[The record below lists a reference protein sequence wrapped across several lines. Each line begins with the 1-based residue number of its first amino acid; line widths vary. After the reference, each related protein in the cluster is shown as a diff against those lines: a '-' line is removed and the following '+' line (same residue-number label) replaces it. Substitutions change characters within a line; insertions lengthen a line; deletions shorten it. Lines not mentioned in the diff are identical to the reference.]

1 VPILVD
7 YQCRTCGTRAEHW
20 APSPPPASVS
30 CGSCGAESRRLFAAV
45 GLSGARSAP
54 SEPPASSTRT
64 GPTLC
69 QQYPQIPGLCHMSE
83 SAGRMWVAKATR
95 NSRAVDREQERQE
108 KAAAVKAPTM
118 ANVITHQHRPPAAA
132 TAGEAS
138 TAPEA
143 TPPSG

>member
-1 VPILVD
+1 MSILVD
-7 YQCRTCGTRAEHW
+7 YQCRDCQTRAEHW
-20 APSPPPASVS
+20 TPSPPPESVS
-30 CGSCGAESRRLFAAV
+30 CATCGAESRRLFAAV
-45 GLSGARSAP
+45 GLSGSRSAP
-54 SEPPASSTRT
+54 LEPPTSSTRT

-118 ANVITHQHRPPAAA
+118 ADVITHQHHEPAVSSAA
-132 TAGEAS
+132 PALAS
-138 TAPEA
+138 D
-143 TPPSG
+143 